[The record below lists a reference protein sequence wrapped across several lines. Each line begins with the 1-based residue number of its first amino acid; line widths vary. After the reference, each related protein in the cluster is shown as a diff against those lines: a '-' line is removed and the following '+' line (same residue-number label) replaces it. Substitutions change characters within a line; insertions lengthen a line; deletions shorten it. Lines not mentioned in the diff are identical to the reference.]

1 VNVTPLV
8 GIVSVELFEVEE
20 SEARMRLDRFVE
32 GRLPDV
38 SRGRIRRAIRRGE
51 ITVNGALLESG
62 RRVATGDRVEF
73 RAQAP
78 VIASMAEEP
87 IPVSILY
94 EDDALLVV
102 DKPSGM
108 LAHPTSR
115 VHSGTVVNAVNW
127 HVNRTEADAGRVR
140 PLLVHRLD
148 QATSGALVVS
158 KTIDAHHQ
166 LARAFG
172 ERRVTKKY
180 LALVCGTLANGEGM
194 IDAPIGGS
202 RDRVPG
208 FAVDE
213 TGRPARTAYRHV
225 QGYGPYELV
234 ELQPLTGRTN
244 QLRIHCDHAG
254 APIAGDD
261 LHGLPRIAEFR
272 KRNPA
277 AVYPDRLFLHAAS
290 LAFRHP
296 STGEELLVEAPL
308 PAELRQFLETL
319 TIL

>member
-1 VNVTPLV
+1 VNVTPLA
-8 GIVSVELFEVEE
+8 GIVSVEIYEVEE
-20 SEARMRLDRFVE
+20 SEGRMRLDRFVE
-32 GRLPDV
+32 SRLPDV
-38 SRGRIRRAIRRGE
+38 SRGRIRRAILRGE
-51 ITVNGALLESG
+51 ITVNGTLRESG
-62 RRVATGDRVEF
+62 RRVVEGDRVEF
-73 RAQAP
+73 RAQVP
-78 VIASMAEEP
+78 VVASMAEESIP
-87 IPVSILY
+87 ISILY

-115 VHSGTVVNAVNW
+115 VHSGTVVNAANW
-127 HVNRTEADAGRVR
+127 HVNRESESAGRVR

-148 QATSGALVVS
+148 QATSGALVLS
-158 KTIDAHHQ
+158 KSLEAHNH

-180 LALVCGTLANGEGM
+180 LALVCGSLESNEGM

-213 TGRPARTAYRHV
+213 TGRPARTAYRRIER
-225 QGYGPYELV
+225 YGPYDLV

-272 KRNPA
+272 ERNTTAP
-277 AVYPDRLFLHAAS
+277 YPDRLFLHAAS
-290 LAFRHP
+290 IAFRHP
-296 STGEELLVEAPL
+296 STCEELLVEAPL
-308 PAELRQFLETL
+308 PAELRQFLDEL
-319 TIL
+319 SEP

>member
-8 GIVSVELFEVEE
+8 GIVSVEVFEVEE

-38 SRGRIRRAIRRGE
+38 SRGRIRRAILRGE
-51 ITVNGALLESG
+51 ITVDGALRESG
-62 RRVATGDRVEF
+62 RRVVAGERVEF

-78 VIASMAEEP
+78 VLASMAEEP
-87 IPVSILY
+87 IPIPVLY

-115 VHSGTVVNAVNW
+115 VHTGTVVNAVNW
-127 HVNRTEADAGRVR
+127 HVNRDASGAERVR

-158 KTIDAHHQ
+158 KTLEAHNR

-172 ERRVTKKY
+172 EGRVTKTY
-180 LALVCGTLANGEGM
+180 LALVCGRLASDEGT

-208 FAVDE
+208 FAVDQ
-213 TGRPARTAYRHV
+213 TGRPARTEYRRIAR
-225 QGYGPYELV
+225 YDPYELL
-234 ELQPLTGRTN
+234 ELRPLTGRTN

-261 LHGLPRIAEFR
+261 LHGLQRIAAFR
-272 KRNPA
+272 ERNPA
-277 AVYPDRLFLHAAS
+277 APFPDRLFLHAANIS
-290 LAFRHP
+290 LRHP
-296 STGEELLVEAPL
+296 TTGDELSVEAPL
-308 PAELRQFLETL
+308 PAELRRFLEML
-319 TIL
+319 SAP